1 MNQRTIDEYIGEMMR
16 MRARSSLPPTEQF
29 KPKEEPPAVINLGHE
44 TPSDLENGTEKED
57 FSSKDTE
64 LPPEEAEQAF
74 EPITDM
80 PTEPESE
87 PLSESDEAREKF
99 DSKEQTE
106 QRIEQDEQYQI
117 RDEPPKPQ
125 ENKGSGRLIVNVTT
139 GGGLF
144 PVEGASVIVSDT
156 ESAGGAEIAAVITD
170 ISGKTPVIF
179 LAAPARAMSLTPTE
193 NGSGADARARYA
205 VTVMSPG
212 YVTAIAEGVSVFD
225 GVTSIQKV
233 DMLTKSAADGNDA
246 PRIIEED
253 TVYRL

>member
-29 KPKEEPPAVINLGHE
+29 KPKEEPPSVINLGHE
-44 TPSDLENGTEKED
+44 RPSDLENGTEKED
-57 FSSKDTE
+57 FSSKETE
-64 LPPEEAEQAF
+64 LPPEEAEQVF

-80 PTEPESE
+80 PTEP

-99 DSKEQTE
+99 DSEEQIE

-117 RDEPPKPQ
+117 QTESPKPQ
-125 ENKGSGRLIVNVTT
+125 DDKGSGRLIVNVTT

-179 LAAPARAMSLTPTE
+179 LPAPARAMSLTPTE
-193 NGSGADARARYA
+193 KGNGADARARYA
-205 VTVMSPG
+205 VTVMSSG

-233 DMLTKSAADGNDA
+233 DMLTKSAADGNDS